1 MKTNTNESYR
11 TFQEVFVSNFHN
23 SLLFDDFLNLSV
35 DNNIAVTQVKEREIV
50 QPSKRLKRILHFL
63 AKNVF
68 DYGDIANEVVFS
80 YRKGVNVR
88 DAVLPHSK
96 NRFFFQTDIANFFG
110 SITKPL
116 VSKSIRNGLGSVPIA
131 DIHEYADVIL
141 NIVSYKNCL
150 PLGFPTS
157 PAISNMCLLNFD
169 KELLIQSNELD
180 VSYTR
185 YADDIILSANNDE
198 VLRMLAARVGG
209 LLQEFLGAE
218 IKLNEAKTRY
228 LQQGQKVKLL
238 GLVVLPNGQISI
250 DRADKIEIETLL
262 HHYLTNDDRFLGYGV
277 VLKNKK
283 AKNDKVLTRENV
295 ISMLSGR
302 LIGANAMA
310 PEYLLKLRQKYGNTI
325 IEMFLH
331 KSAK

>member
-1 MKTNTNESYR
+1 MKTNANYR
-11 TFQEVFVSNFHN
+11 TFQEVFVSNFHD
-23 SLLFDDFLNLSV
+23 SLSFDEFLNLSV
-35 DNNIAVTQVKEREIV
+35 DKNIEVAQIKEREIV
-50 QPSKRLKRILHFL
+50 QPSERLKRVLHFL

-68 DYGDIANEVVFS
+68 DYGCIADDVVFS

-96 NRFFFQTDIANFFG
+96 NKFFFQTDIANFFG

-116 VSKSIRNGLGSVPIA
+116 VRKSIDSGLESVPIS
-131 DIHEYADVIL
+131 DIHEYVDVIL
-141 NIVSYKNCL
+141 NLVSYKNGL

-157 PAISNMCLLNFD
+157 PAISNMCLLDFD
-169 KELLIQSNELD
+169 KELLIQANQLD
-180 VSYTR
+180 ANYTR
-185 YADDIILSANNDE
+185 YADDIILSANNEE
-198 VLRMLAARVGG
+198 VLRQLAIRVGG
-209 LLQEFLGAE
+209 LLQEFVGEE
-218 IKLNEAKTRY
+218 IKLNQTKTRY

-262 HHYLTNDDRFLGYGV
+262 HLYLTNDNKFLDYGMA
-277 VLKNKK
+277 LRNKRTK
-283 AKNDKVLTRENV
+283 TDKSLTRENV

-310 PEYLLKLRQKYGNTI
+310 PEYLLKLRQKYGNTVI
-325 IEMFLH
+325 DMFLH

>member
-1 MKTNTNESYR
+1 MKTNANYR
-11 TFQEVFVSNFHN
+11 TFQEVFVSNFHD
-23 SLLFDDFLNLSV
+23 SLSFDDFLSFSV
-35 DNNIAVTQVKEREIV
+35 DENIEVTQIKEREIV
-50 QPSKRLKRILHFL
+50 QPSERLKRILHFL

-68 DYGDIANEVVFS
+68 DYGNIANEVVFS

-96 NRFFFQTDIANFFG
+96 NKFFFQTDIANFFG
-110 SITKPL
+110 SITKHL
-116 VSKSIRNGLGSVPIA
+116 VRKSIRSGLESVPISN
-131 DIHEYADVIL
+131 IHEYADIIL
-141 NIVSYKNCL
+141 NLVSYRNSL

-157 PAISNMCLLNFD
+157 PAISNMCLLDFD
-169 KELLIQSNELD
+169 KELLIQSTKLD

-185 YADDIILSANNDE
+185 YADDIILSTDNDE
-198 VLRMLAARVGG
+198 VLRKLAARISE
-209 LLQEFLGAE
+209 LLQEFVGEE
-218 IKLNEAKTRY
+218 IKLNETKTRY

-250 DRADKIEIETLL
+250 DKADKAEIETLL
-262 HHYLTNDDRFLGYGV
+262 HLYLTNDDKFLDYGLI
-277 VLKNKK
+277 LKNKRT
-283 AKNDKVLTRENV
+283 KNDKILTRENV

-325 IEMFLH
+325 IDMFLH